1 MKSILLIPALVALSF
16 ALAPSRASAQ
26 NPDTMLPEAS
36 AAKAREV
43 LAQLVDALGG
53 DSYTEIH
60 DRQCDGRRANFGHS
74 GELIGYID
82 FKDYWLYPD
91 KHRIDY
97 SKKGNIIDSYS
108 GNEGWTLDRSGVS
121 EEPATSVS
129 DFQDAVKRNVDNIL
143 RYSLK
148 DKNFNLRY
156 GGPDLVDMKE
166 VEWVEFSDPEA
177 DLTQRLA
184 IERISHLL
192 ARSVITTID
201 RTYNQRTSETTIYTN
216 YQRLGGVMTPL
227 QITRE
232 RDGRR
237 FYQAFYATCTYN
249 TGLTPSFFG
258 KAALEKRFAEV
269 GDKKDK
275 DKYKNSRD

>member
-1 MKSILLIPALVALSF
+1 MKSVFLIVALMVSCV
-16 ALAPSRASAQ
+16 ALAPPRASAQ

-53 DSYTEIH
+53 DSYSEIH

-143 RYSLK
+143 RFGLK

-166 VEWVEFSDPEA
+166 VEWVEFSDPAA